1 MYPSHLSS
9 LQSRLYRVEFID
21 PRLNETV
28 TIRSIY
34 VRTYI
39 HTYIYVLLEI

>member
-21 PRLNETV
+21 SRLNETV

-34 VRTYI
+34 V
-39 HTYIYVLLEI
+39 HTYIYIYMLLEI